1 MLPCTKCNK
10 NGCKGSFIYHDDAGC
25 RHCKCNTSQS
35 MIMGSNPFLWPTF
48 TEILIAIIESPTKIK
63 KSCIALASKYLSPN
77 QTNVDRKNAKIEFTM
92 FSILTFSSFLIAAFA
107 GYLLDKLLWA
117 AYALLGSAAFVS
129 LGITKASDK
138 RQRAIIVLRKEFQDK
153 IDALNKKSQ
162 LRG

>member
-1 MLPCTKCNK
+1 MVAKAPSYITMTP
-10 NGCKGSFIYHDDAGC
+10 AVVVA
-25 RHCKCNTSQS
+25 KCNTSQS

-63 KSCIALASKYLSPN
+63 KSCIALASNYLSPN

-92 FSILTFSSFLIAAFA
+92 FSILTFSSFLIATFA

>member
-25 RHCKCNTSQS
+25 RRCKCNTSQS

-48 TEILIAIIESPTKIK
+48 TEILIAIIESPPKIK
-63 KSCIALASKYLSPN
+63 KSCLALASKNLSPN
-77 QTNVDRKNAKIEFTM
+77 QTNVDRKNAKTEFTK
-92 FSILTFSSFLIAAFA
+92 FSMLTFSSFFFAAFA

-129 LGITKASDK
+129 VGITKASDK
-138 RQRAIIVLRKEFQDK
+138 RQRAIIMLRKEFQDK
-153 IDALNKKSQ
+153 INALNKKSQ